1 LEITVNSEKIDYTLE
16 NEKSLGDV
24 VRGIESWLNNSRLV
38 ITSMKVGPRD
48 LTSEPEPQW
57 AGIPLDDVSRLDI
70 TARLYNEVQI
80 SQLELMQRY
89 LQNLKSAVASGKAD
103 DLDAAMEGFEDI
115 VRAMREALDINVMT
129 RAGRG
134 LQDLHK
140 LLTGSSAQEVNAW
153 PTGIKEKVIRVLSD
167 LLESVG
173 LRLRETQRPAQTL
186 RSTAEELRRS
196 AFELEEV
203 SVLLQQNEDEKAMS
217 YVVRFSELVGSI
229 VRMVSIL
236 AVTEEVALDD
246 LSIGGEPVRSF
257 LESFNGILKELVEAF
272 TARDTVLI
280 GDLLEYEI
288 SPRLDSL
295 VSFLLEFEPETQ

>member
-1 LEITVNSEKIDYTLE
+1 MEITVNSETIDYTLE

-24 VRGIESWLNNSRLV
+24 VRGIETWLNNAHLV
-38 ITSMKVGPRD
+38 ITSMKVGLRD
-48 LTSEPEPQW
+48 LTAEPEPEW
-57 AGIPLDDVSRLDI
+57 AAIPLDDVPRLDI

-89 LQNLKSAVASGKAD
+89 LDNLRSAVASGAAEE
-103 DLDAAMEGFEDI
+103 LDATMQGFEDI
-115 VRAMREALDINVMT
+115 VGAMRETLDINAMT

-140 LLTGSSAQEVNAW
+140 LLTGSSAEEVNAW
-153 PTGIKEKVIRVLSD
+153 PTGIKEKVIRVLAD
-167 LLESVG
+167 LSEGV
-173 LRLRETQRPAQTL
+173 RLRRREMERPVETL
-186 RSTAEELRRS
+186 HSTAEELRRS

-229 VRMVSIL
+229 VRMVSLL
-236 AVTEEVALDD
+236 ADTEEVSLDD
-246 LSIGGEPVRSF
+246 LTIGEKSVRSF

-272 TARDTVLI
+272 TTRDTVLI

-288 SPRLDSL
+288 SPRLESL
-295 VSFLLEFEPETQ
+295 VNFLVEFEPDKP